1 VIHPEV
7 RASEAE
13 VPRLAS
19 GTYSIL
25 LVDDDD
31 DLRAALTDCLESLEL
46 NVIGCGSRQE
56 ALAVLNEPG
65 RTVQMVL
72 TDLILP
78 DGEGFEI
85 IRACAEKNGDTLTA
99 IMTGYASLES
109 ALRAIRLGA
118 YDYITKPFGFDE
130 IEVLIR
136 NMRERVR
143 LIEENRRSREIVDRL
158 YSRIELLREEKMELA
173 LLNREMRSE
182 FERLSKKMDAIL
194 ELLLLPNQGSR
205 AWLEPPE
212 GNAD

>member
-1 VIHPEV
+1 VTNPEF
-7 RASEAE
+7 RDKESE
-13 VPRLAS
+13 PPLLAGS
-19 GTYSIL
+19 NYSVL

-31 DLRAALTDCLESLEL
+31 DLRAALSESLESLDL
-46 NVIGCGSRQE
+46 TVIGCGTCRE
-56 ALAVLNEPG
+56 ALTILKDPGKAVH
-65 RTVQMVL
+65 MVL

-85 IRACAEKNGDTLTA
+85 IRACAEKNPDILTA

-136 NMRERVR
+136 NMGEKVR
-143 LIEENRRSREIVDRL
+143 LTEENRRTSEKVNRL

-182 FERLSKKMDAIL
+182 FERLSEKLDQIL
-194 ELLLLPNQGSR
+194 GLLLLQDRGSQ
-205 AWLEPPE
+205 AWIEPAEE
-212 GNAD
+212 GGG